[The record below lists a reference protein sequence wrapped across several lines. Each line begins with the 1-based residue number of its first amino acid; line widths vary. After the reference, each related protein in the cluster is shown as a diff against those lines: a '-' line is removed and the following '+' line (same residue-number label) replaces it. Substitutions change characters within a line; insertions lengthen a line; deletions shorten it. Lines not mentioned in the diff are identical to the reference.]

1 MGKRNLKTDIL
12 RRYNMK
18 KLLAFFIAVVL
29 AFSLVGCGSSPK
41 QSVGYATDA
50 YIPEPMEAPQMEEN
64 RVAFDSLTAEEA
76 KSTSTEQ
83 SASSRKRIRT
93 FDLEV
98 ETLEY
103 ENFLAALKQ
112 EVLRCSGYI
121 ESSNVSGNSYNY
133 TSNRYASFVCRIPSQ
148 NVDSF
153 IGTVDGLGNITYKTE
168 NETDVTLNYVDTEAR
183 ISSLK
188 TEYDRLLELLSEAEN
203 IDTLIM
209 LESRLTDVRYQLES
223 YESQLRTY
231 DNLIDYST
239 VTIGVNEVKRTTP
252 VEAKTVWEQ
261 IGSEFSDNVYDIW
274 QDLQDIFVWFVSNIP
289 YFFIWGIII
298 FIIVLIVKRILRN
311 NKQYQIK
318 KAYRKAQK
326 EKKKAEKL
334 AKKNGEKIAEEPS
347 TEPEN
352 IEE

>member
-1 MGKRNLKTDIL
+1 
-12 RRYNMK
+12 MK
-18 KLLAFFIAVVL
+18 KFLAFFISVVL
-29 AFSLVGCGSSPK
+29 AFSLVGCGASPK

-50 YIPEPMEAPQMEEN
+50 YIPEPMEAPLTEEN
-64 RVAFDSLTAEEA
+64 LSAFGGVSGAEN
-76 KSTSTEQ
+76 KSTSE
-83 SASSRKRIRT
+83 SRPSGERKRIRT
-93 FDLEV
+93 FNLEV

-103 ENFLAALKQ
+103 DTFLTALAQ
-112 EVLRCSGYI
+112 EVSRCGGYI
-121 ESSNVSGNSYNY
+121 ESSNISGNSYNFS
-133 TSNRYASFVCRIPSQ
+133 SNRYANFICRIPSQ

-203 IDTLIM
+203 VDTLIM
-209 LESRLTDVRYQLES
+209 LESRLTEVRYELES

-239 VTIGVNEVKRTTP
+239 VTIGVSEVKRATAM
-252 VEAKTVWEQ
+252 EAKTVWEQ

-274 QDLQDIFVWFVSNIP
+274 QDLQNIFVWFVSSIP
-289 YFFIWGIII
+289 YFLIWGVIVL
-298 FIIVLIVKRILRN
+298 IIVLIVKRILKN
-311 NKQYQIK
+311 NKQYQTK

-334 AKKNGEKIAEEPS
+334 AKKNGEKSAEETS
-347 TEPEN
+347 TEPEK
-352 IEE
+352 EEE

>member
-1 MGKRNLKTDIL
+1 
-12 RRYNMK
+12 MK
-18 KLLAFFIAVVL
+18 KFLAFFIAVVL

-41 QSVGYATDA
+41 EAASYATDA
-50 YIPEPMEAPQMEEN
+50 YIPEPMEAPLTEEN
-64 RVAFDSLTAEEA
+64 LSAFDGMSVTEN
-76 KSTSTEQ
+76 KSTSE
-83 SASSRKRIRT
+83 SRPSGERKRIRT
-93 FDLEV
+93 LNLEV

-103 ENFLAALKQ
+103 DTFLTALAQ
-112 EVLRCSGYI
+112 EVSRCGGYI
-121 ESSNVSGNSYNY
+121 ESSNISGNSYNFS
-133 TSNRYASFVCRIPSQ
+133 SNRYASFICRVPSQ
-148 NVDSF
+148 NVDPF

-203 IDTLIM
+203 VDTLIM
-209 LESRLTDVRYQLES
+209 LESRLTEVRYELES

-239 VTIGVNEVKRTTP
+239 VTIGVSEVKRATAM
-252 VEAKTVWEQ
+252 EAKTVWEQ

-274 QDLQDIFVWFVSNIP
+274 QDLQNIYGWFVSSIP
-289 YFFIWGIII
+289 YFLIWGVIVL
-298 FIIVLIVKRILRN
+298 IIVLIVKRILKN

-326 EKKKAEKL
+326 EKKRAEKL
-334 AKKNGEKIAEEPS
+334 AKKNGEKAAEEPS

-352 IEE
+352 KEE